1 MQLSLI
7 PDLVPA
13 KKTETKLPNRQLM
26 MTLFATVKI
35 EPKQSEL
42 FHTKPTDLFVVCE

>member
-13 KKTETKLPNRQLM
+13 KKTDTKLPNRQM
-26 MTLFATVKI
+26 MLTLFATVKI